1 MNKVFPL
8 FVHVIIPM
16 IIGGFI
22 YILFRENTLVMFDWF
37 NSLGFESIIYH
48 FRENINTNIHLPKWI
63 VYSLPD
69 GIWIYSLTSLMILIW
84 RLDSN
89 KIKYIWFLI
98 GPLLGISAEMGQLFN
113 IIPGTFD
120 NTDIAFCLIASITP
134 FIFFYH
140 NYNFQKGAR

>member
-89 KIKYIWFLI
+89 KTKYVWFLI

-120 NTDIAFCLIASITP
+120 NTDIAFCVFGSITP
-134 FIFFYH
+134 IYFNCLI
-140 NYNFQKGAR
+140 KEPTT